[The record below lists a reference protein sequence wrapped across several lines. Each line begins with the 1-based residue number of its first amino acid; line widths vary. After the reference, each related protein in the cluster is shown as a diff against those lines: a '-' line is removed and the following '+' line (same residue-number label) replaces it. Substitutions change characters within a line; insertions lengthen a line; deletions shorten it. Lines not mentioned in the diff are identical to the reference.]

1 MQNLILIAALSVPLV
16 AFAQAEAETPVEV
29 KPAAPPIEPVHAA
42 VPIDQPVHAAV
53 PVLPSWTVG
62 AGLTLGTG
70 LSSFAAP
77 SQSGLLGGLGALTG
91 TLGVSATPR
100 MTMLIERRLNDY
112 LFLAFGAGLGF
123 SGNQIDAVPGY
134 AYRQFN
140 VEGSLGLRRVINP
153 GGVVE
158 ISWFA
163 NVGLS
168 YANAETRSTGLTF
181 DPLTGAQSTEPL
193 STLFA
198 SQSFGFGGAT
208 GITLE
213 RELVSGLALRLS
225 SSVLGIGYGSN
236 SGTTTVGENSRKASG
251 HGFDGGLRFSPTIE
265 LRYAF

>member
-1 MQNLILIAALSVPLV
+1 MRNLIFIAALSVPLV
-16 AFAQAEAETPVEV
+16 ASAQAEAETPVEV
-29 KPAAPPIEPVHAA
+29 KPASPPIEPVHAA

-70 LSSFAAP
+70 VSSFAAP
-77 SQSGLLGGLGALTG
+77 SQAGLLGGLGGLSG

-112 LFLAFGAGLGF
+112 LFLGFGAGLGF
-123 SGNQIDAVPGY
+123 SGNHTDSVPGFS
-134 AYRQFN
+134 YRQFN
-140 VEGSLGLRRVINP
+140 VEGTVGLRRVINP

-168 YANAETRSTGLTF
+168 FANAETRSTGLSF

-193 STLFA
+193 SALFA

-208 GITLE
+208 GMTLE

-236 SGTTTVGENSRKASG
+236 AGTTTVGENSRKASG
-251 HGFDGGLRFSPTIE
+251 HAFDGGLRFSPTIE